1 MEKIWL
7 QSYQAG
13 VPAEINP
20 DQYSS
25 LVDIFLQSC
34 TKFKD
39 KFAFNHLGTALTYD
53 QLKIKCR
60 DFAAYCQKELKV
72 AKGSR
77 LAIMLPNSLQYP
89 IAMFGALQAGLTV
102 VNVNP
107 LYTPRE
113 LQHQLKDSGA
123 TTIVILENFV
133 NVLQQVL
140 PQTDVQHVIV
150 SKLGDLFSAPKAFY
164 VNFVLKYIKKIIPAW
179 SIPNA
184 ATFKNALKLGHE
196 QTFEEVKILGS
207 DNAYLQYTGGTTGIA
222 KGAELSHRNMVA
234 NLEQASAWV
243 GAEMKEGSEIII
255 TALPL
260 YHIFSLTANCLTFFK
275 FGGLSVLITNPRDI
289 NRFVSQLEKF
299 PFTVIT
305 GVNTLFNALL
315 NNRRFNKLDFSH
327 IKLALAG
334 GMAVQKI
341 VAERWQK
348 LTGRILLEAYG
359 LTETSPA
366 VTINP
371 LNLTVFNDSIG
382 LPLSSTDVSLRDN
395 QNDEVPLGQQGELC
409 IKGPQVMRGYWNS
422 PAETAKVFTED
433 GWLKTG
439 DICFMDDK
447 GFLHLVD
454 RKKDMILVSGFNV
467 YPNEIEDV
475 IASHPG
481 VLEVAVIGVPDEHS
495 TEVPKAYIV
504 KKDPSLTAEDILAYS
519 HTQLT
524 GYKIPKYVEFRN
536 DLPKTNVGKILRRAL
551 RDEQKPAN

>member
-7 QSYQAG
+7 KSYQAG
-13 VPAEINP
+13 VPAEIDP
-20 DQYSS
+20 DAYSS
-25 LVDIFLQSC
+25 IADVFLHSC
-34 TKFKD
+34 NKFKD
-39 KFAFNHLGTALTYD
+39 KFAFSHLDTHLSYD
-53 QLKIKCR
+53 QLKSKCR
-60 DFAAYCQKELKV
+60 NFAAYCQKVLKL

-89 IAMFGALQAGLTV
+89 VAMFGALQAGLTI

-113 LQHQLKDSGA
+113 LLHQLKDSGA
-123 TTIVILENFV
+123 SAIIILENFA

-140 PQTDVQHVIV
+140 PETDVKHVII
-150 SKLGDLFSAPKAFY
+150 SRLGDLFSFPKSFY
-164 VNFVLKYIKKIIPAW
+164 VNFVLKYIKKM
-179 SIPNA
+179 IPNWTIPQA
-184 ATFKNALKLGHE
+184 IYFKDALASGEKII
-196 QTFEEVKILGS
+196 FDEVYIQGS
-207 DNAYLQYTGGTTGIA
+207 DIAYLQYTGGTTGVA
-222 KGAELSHRNMVA
+222 KGAELTHRNMIA

-243 GAEMKEGSEIII
+243 RPVMEEGNEIII

-260 YHIFSLTANCLTFFK
+260 YHIFSLTANCLTFLK
-275 FGGLSVLITNPRDI
+275 FGGMSVLITNPRDI
-289 NRFVSQLEKF
+289 TRFVSQIEKL

-315 NNRRFNKLDFSH
+315 NNQKFKSFKFDHL
-327 IKLALAG
+327 KLALGG

-348 LTGRILLEAYG
+348 LTGKVLLEAYG
-359 LTETSPA
+359 LTEASPA

-371 LNLTVFNDSIG
+371 LSLTKFNDSIG
-382 LPLSSTDVSLRDN
+382 LPVPSTDVSLRDD
-395 QNDEVPLGQQGELC
+395 QNNEVPLGQQGELC
-409 IKGPQVMRGYWNS
+409 VKGPQVMHSYWNN
-422 PAETAKVFTED
+422 PEETQKIFTPD

-439 DICFMDDK
+439 DICFMDEK
-447 GFLHLVD
+447 GYLHLVD

-481 VLEVAVIGVPDEHS
+481 VLEVAVVGIKDEHS
-495 TEVPKAYIV
+495 AEVPKAFIV
-504 KKDPSLTAEDILAYS
+504 KKDPSLTAEDILTYC

-524 GYKIPKYVEFRN
+524 GYKMPKSIEFRN
-536 DLPKTNVGKILRRAL
+536 ELPKSNVGKILRRAL
-551 RDEQKPAN
+551 RDEVSR